1 MVRKQQIKEKD
12 MLKRKLF
19 LFSAIV
25 IITLVVAGIAIYLF
39 PQNSATNLSLLIY
52 TNYRSPETV
61 TNWIVDT
68 DSNEKWEVGKGLA
81 AWRWSPSGKYLVFHT
96 ISPLPIEIWI
106 SNADGSNIQKI
117 FDNRDYP
124 DLEIKDF
131 DWLSDETI
139 LVKLLNKKE
148 NWFYV
153 YSLNI
158 KNLVFEKINKGSF
171 VNISPNDGFWIHYV
185 DQYYLMDIQKNAV
198 PISLNLVGE
207 LYKFKPDGNQWAY
220 ICNRKESS
228 SSLCIADISING
240 ISNEHKIADIE
251 IPIQTSD
258 IWWSQ
263 DGEYL
268 GVQTYIR
275 EKNEN
280 RIRVID
286 SSNGKTVY
294 DWAFPTQTT
303 RNFWS
308 PHNDKII
315 DWNGILVNLQT
326 GQVSNFFEQIHETT
340 PSYIVDW
347 RMIEVP

>member
-1 MVRKQQIKEKD
+1 MVCKQQIKEKD

-19 LFSAIV
+19 LFSAITV
-25 IITLVVAGIAIYLF
+25 ITLVVAGIAIYLF
-39 PQNSATNLSLLIY
+39 LQNPATNRSLLIY
-52 TNYRSPETV
+52 TNYQSPETI

-68 DSNEKWEVGKGLA
+68 DSNETWEVGKGLA
-81 AWRWSPSGKYLVFHT
+81 ARRWSPSGKYLMFHT
-96 ISPLPIEIWI
+96 ISPSPIEIWI

-124 DLEIKDF
+124 DLEIKGF
-131 DWLSDETI
+131 DWLSDDVIIVNVISKSENSGF
-139 LVKLLNKKE
+139 VYLLNT
-148 NWFYV
+148 N
-153 YSLNI
+153 SLIFERHNVGNFNKVSPNRLWI
-158 KNLVFEKINKGSF
+158 QWTNQNKYHLFDLEKNLTPLSIF
-171 VNISPNDGFWIHYV
+171 IS
-185 DQYYLMDIQKNAV
+185 DIYFF
-198 PISLNLVGE
+198 S
-207 LYKFKPDGNQWAY
+207 PDGNQLAY
-220 ICNRKESS
+220 ICDRKDGS
-228 SSLCIADISING
+228 SSLCIANISING
-240 ISNEHKIADIE
+240 ISNEHKIASIE

-294 DWAFPTQTT
+294 NWAFPTQTT

-315 DWNGILVNLQT
+315 DWNGVLLDLKT